1 MSIPLIIDTD
11 PGTDDAIAIW
21 LAFASPELEVLG
33 LTTVAGNVGQPAVT
47 ENALRICDLA
57 DRPDVPVLPGAVAPL
72 ARTLR
77 SAKQIH
83 GADGL
88 GGLDLPPPMRAP
100 ACVGAIEFIVETV
113 RHRDGVVLAPIGP
126 LTNIALA
133 LQRAPDIAGRI
144 ARIELMG
151 GGIAHGNVTKLA
163 EFNIHADPEAAA
175 VVFRSG
181 AAITMYGLDV
191 SHQAIL
197 GPPEA
202 AALRRTSS
210 PVAAAAAQLIDRPH
224 LFRPE
229 RYGRPGVPV
238 HDACVVAGLI
248 RPELFAGR
256 PAQVGIV
263 TTDGEELGR
272 TRGDFSAAHH
282 NAHVVERVDRD
293 GFAALLIERLSAIP
307 QAPGRG

>member
-21 LAFASPELEVLG
+21 LALASPELEVLG

-47 ENALRICDLA
+47 QNALRICDLA
-57 DRPDVPVLPGAVAPL
+57 GQVDLPVLVGAAAPL
-72 ARTLR
+72 ARPLR
-77 SAKQIH
+77 YATGIH

-88 GGLDLPPPMRAP
+88 GGLDLPAPSRAP
-100 ACVGAIEFIVETV
+100 ACVDAVEFIIETV
-113 RHRDGVVLAPIGP
+113 RHRAGVVLAPIGP

-175 VVFRSG
+175 IVFRSR

-202 AALRRTSS
+202 AALRGAGA
-210 PVAAAAAQLIDRPH
+210 VAGAAAQLIDRPH

-248 RPELFAGR
+248 RPALFAGR
-256 PAQVGIV
+256 PAQVEIV
-263 TTDGEELGR
+263 TADGDELGR
-272 TRGDFSAAHH
+272 TRGDFSAAQP
-282 NAHVVERVDRD
+282 NARVVERVDRD
-293 GFAALLIERLSAIP
+293 GFAALLIERLSAMP
-307 QAPGRG
+307 RAPGRG